1 MSIHGLYVL
10 ERVHMNLS
18 IYPVIAL
25 LSAITCIIVGYGIN
39 NAIATSLSAQQSSS
53 IVSEQHSSDDG
64 SATIRQS
71 SDQSQSSSSSSS
83 LVSSQNS
90 GSDTVSSSNTI
101 VSRTDGNLQ
110 IDRQSS
116 GMIASS
122 TLNLTSGEVEAVLF
136 GDWSLDGTS
145 GFVANF
151 TYKPSNGTAPIGY
164 VMSGFELH
172 SINQINDDLVMAG
185 TIDVASNSITTLQDT
200 PVTIMI
206 QNGILVVGFEKGTE
220 TSNLFGGI
228 PILGFEQ

>member
-1 MSIHGLYVL
+1 MSIHGLSVL
-10 ERVHMNLS
+10 KRVYMNLS
-18 IYPVIAL
+18 IYLVIAL
-25 LSAITCIIVGYGIN
+25 LGAITCIIVGYGTN
-39 NAIATSLSAQQSSS
+39 NAIATSLSTQQSS

-71 SDQSQSSSSSSS
+71 SSGQSQSSSSSSS
-83 LVSSQNS
+83 LVTSQNS

-151 TYKPSNGTAPIGY
+151 TYRPSNGTDPVEY
-164 VMSGFELH
+164 VMSGFELR
-172 SINQINDDLVMAG
+172 SINQINDDLVIGG
-185 TIDVASNSITTLQDT
+185 TIDVAPNSTAALQDT

-220 TSNLFGGI
+220 ASNLFGSI

>member
-1 MSIHGLYVL
+1 MSIHGLSVL
-10 ERVHMNLS
+10 KRVYMNLS
-18 IYPVIAL
+18 IYLVIAL
-25 LSAITCIIVGYGIN
+25 LGAITCIIVGYGTN
-39 NAIATSLSAQQSSS
+39 NAIATSLSTQQSS
-53 IVSEQHSSDDG
+53 IVSEQLSSNDG
-64 SATIRQS
+64 STTIQQS
-71 SDQSQSSSSSSS
+71 SDQSQSGSSSS
-83 LVSSQNS
+83 LVTSQNS

-116 GMIASS
+116 GRIASS

-185 TIDVASNSITTLQDT
+185 TIDVTSNSTTALQDT

>member
-1 MSIHGLYVL
+1 MSLT
-10 ERVHMNLS
+10 
-18 IYPVIAL
+18 IYIVIAL
-25 LSAITCIIVGYGIN
+25 LGAISCIIAGYGIN
-39 NAIATSLSAQQSSS
+39 NTAIATSLSTQQSS

-64 SATIRQS
+64 STTIRQS
-71 SDQSQSSSSSSS
+71 SSGQSQSSSSSSS
-83 LVSSQNS
+83 LVTSQNS
-90 GSDTVSSSNTI
+90 GNDTVSSSNTV
-101 VSRTDGNLQ
+101 VSRTDSNLQ

-116 GMIASS
+116 GKIASS
-122 TLNLTSGEVEAVLF
+122 ALNLTSGEVKAVLF

-151 TYKPSNGTAPIGY
+151 TYKPSNGTDSIGY

-185 TIDVASNSITTLQDT
+185 TIDIASNSTTALQDT

-220 TSNLFGGI
+220 ASNLFGGI

>member
-1 MSIHGLYVL
+1 MSIHGLSVL
-10 ERVHMNLS
+10 KRVYMNLS
-18 IYPVIAL
+18 IYLAIAL
-25 LSAITCIIVGYGIN
+25 LGAITCIIVGYGTN
-39 NAIATSLSAQQSSS
+39 NAIATSLSTQQSS
-53 IVSEQHSSDDG
+53 IVSEQLSSNDG
-64 SATIRQS
+64 STTIQQS
-71 SDQSQSSSSSSS
+71 SDQSQSSSSSS
-83 LVSSQNS
+83 LVTSQNS
-90 GSDTVSSSNTI
+90 GSDTASSSNTI

-185 TIDVASNSITTLQDT
+185 TIDVTSNSTTALQDT